1 MRRVVLPVAA
11 LLLAGCATTA
21 PGPGATPLATPL
33 LPITHPHALLSCPAV
48 PAVRLDAVTDDVR
61 EVRRCRADFH
71 DVQGVLNK
79 VQYVERLTGEPSEL
93 LDAYATPDE
102 PRAEA
107 CDAQLH
113 DTLIVWVED
122 AAGRVSA
129 VRAPVDGCLAPLAS
143 AQRAWDEADWETVLV
158 AREVASTLD

>member
-11 LLLAGCATTA
+11 LLLAGCTTTSSA
-21 PGPGATPLATPL
+21 PAATPLI
-33 LPITHPHALLSCPAV
+33 PITHPHALLSCPAV
-48 PAVRLDAVTDDVR
+48 PAERLDAVPEDVR

-79 VQYVERLTGEPSEL
+79 VQYVERLTGDPSAL
-93 LDAYATPDE
+93 FAAYTTADE

-107 CDAQLH
+107 CDAEQH
-113 DTLIVWVED
+113 DPLIVWVED
-122 AAGRVSA
+122 AAGHVTA
-129 VRAPVDGCLAPLAS
+129 VRAPFDGCFAPLPA
-143 AQRAWDEADWETVLV
+143 AQEAWEAAAWKTVLV